1 MFKNKNYKI
10 ILGVIVGIIISV
22 SVVYAASYV
31 SSNII
36 YDSTNSSLSTGDVQ
50 GAIDDLADRIY
61 SARPTTCPEG
71 YYCAKYKT
79 TASELELGDYI
90 SYTPTVTSYPT
101 DTTYTGYGSSQTI
114 NPSELNL
121 WRVLNKNDDGS
132 VEIIS
137 EYVSSTDVY
146 FKGQTGY
153 LNTLAKQYET
163 EGITSGSRH
172 FGYNGQTEYLDPSKV
187 QFTNPP
193 PFTSSTSDNSNE
205 DKGGG
210 DTLYEQDYNDVN
222 TVLGTR
228 KAYKVGTTTATYYW
242 MASRFYYYDYYL
254 SSDFHWSGRSVSTS
268 GSSSKDNLYNCYDGS
283 FSESSNDSALR
294 PIVTLKSG
302 LEYSGFGT
310 KDNPVEIITS

>member
-1 MFKNKNYKI
+1 MN
-10 ILGVIVGIIISV
+10 GVRPVL
-22 SVVYAASYV
+22 YL
-31 SSNII
+31 
-36 YDSTNSSLSTGDVQ
+36 NSSVLKAGGD
-50 GAIDDLADRIY
+50 GSYDNPYSLA
-61 SARPTTCPEG
+61 
-71 YYCAKYKT
+71 
-79 TASELELGDYI
+79 TAVSDSLQLGDYI

-101 DTTYTGYGSSQTI
+101 DTDYTGYSSSQTI

-153 LNTLAKQYET
+153 LNFVGYLNTLFKQYET

-172 FGYNGQTEYLDPSKV
+172 FGYNGQTEYLEPSKV

-193 PFTSSTSDNSNE
+193 PFTSSTKDNSNE

-210 DTLYEQDYNDVN
+210 DVLYEKDYNDVK
-222 TVLGTR
+222 TVLGTSV
-228 KAYKVGTTTATYYW
+228 ANKVGTTTATYYW
-242 MASRFYYYDYYL
+242 MASRCYSYISSSSFFEWDGRGVTALGDILLSGLYYY
-254 SSDFHWSGRSVSTS
+254 RS
-268 GSSSKDNLYNCYDGS
+268 GSITSYYRNY
-283 FSESSNDSALR
+283 ALR

-302 LEYSGFGT
+302 LQYTGEGISGS
-310 KDNPVEIITS
+310 PWEIVG